1 MTDIVAAAFGSFV
14 TNSPE
19 SIAKAMQAGLQ
30 PRLIT
35 RVQAQC
41 LANIFNL
48 DTWKNLAGAPALVGA
63 EDLAIPSEP
72 MPAAEPQASR
82 PATVAK
88 KAKRA
93 NGARKPRKPARPHS

>member
-1 MTDIVAAAFGSFV
+1 MIDIVAAAFGSFV

-19 SIAKAMQAGLQ
+19 SIAKAMQAGLK

-48 DTWKNLAGAPALVGA
+48 DTWKNLAGAPALVGVD
-63 EDLAIPSEP
+63 ELALTPDQIPAMAPEP
-72 MPAAEPQASR
+72 VR

-93 NGARKPRKPARPHS
+93 NGARKPRKSAQPHS